1 MRILFVED
9 DPMNRLVVK
18 DMLTV
23 VGVTMAEAED
33 AETGLRMIEDAT
45 YDAVLMDLRM
55 PGMDGLTAIDHIR
68 ARNDS
73 KSLVPIIVITADTG
87 IDLHQRCRAHGA
99 DHVLGKP
106 VPMEALF
113 DTLSDIASDTALLC

>member
-9 DPMNRLVVK
+9 DPMNRIVVK

-23 VGVTMAEAED
+23 VGVTMDEAED
-33 AETGLRMIEDAT
+33 AVTGLRMIDEAT
-45 YDAVLMDLRM
+45 YDVVLMDLRM
-55 PGMDGLTAIDHIR
+55 PGMDGLTAIGRIR
-68 ARNDS
+68 ARTDS
-73 KSLVPIIVITADTG
+73 KATVPIIVITADTAV
-87 IDLHQRCRAHGA
+87 DLHARCRAHGA

-113 DTLSDIASDTALLC
+113 DTLSDIASDKALLC